1 MSPNAP
7 DVDGT
12 NNVISLIY
20 ASTDIPLSAVE
31 DGTVKVTDVKLSID
45 GKEAFSGDPYINED
59 TKLLKLYQFDCVN
72 TYQNEGYENPS
83 ILTPKDSVTITF
95 TISGFNNDNPDA
107 VEATP
112 AAADTSSASTSSAGT
127 TSTSSTDSGSGSS
140 AGTVAVVVII
150 AVVVVAGVVVYVKKK
165 KN

>member
-1 MSPNAP
+1 M
-7 DVDGT
+7 
-12 NNVISLIY
+12 
-20 ASTDIPLSAVE
+20 
-31 DGTVKVTDVKLSID
+31 SID

-83 ILTPKDSVTITF
+83 ILTPKDSITITF

-112 AAADTSSASTSSAGT
+112 AAADTSSASTSSSGT

-140 AGTVAVVVII
+140 AGTVAVVVVI
-150 AVVVVAGVVVYVKKK
+150 AVVVVAGVVVYVKKRKTNK
-165 KN
+165 KIN

>member
-1 MSPNAP
+1 M
-7 DVDGT
+7 
-12 NNVISLIY
+12 
-20 ASTDIPLSAVE
+20 
-31 DGTVKVTDVKLSID
+31 SID

-112 AAADTSSASTSSAGT
+112 QQQIQAVLRLQVQEQQAQAALIQ
-127 TSTSSTDSGSGSS
+127 
-140 AGTVAVVVII
+140 VQVHQQEL
-150 AVVVVAGVVVYVKKK
+150 
-165 KN
+165 